1 MDNRRD
7 MKLERGPKTGMDY
20 RRNRL
25 LERVLQAVKTIQ

>member
-1 MDNRRD
+1 MDYRRERI
-7 MKLERGPKTGMDY
+7 LERGPKTGMDY